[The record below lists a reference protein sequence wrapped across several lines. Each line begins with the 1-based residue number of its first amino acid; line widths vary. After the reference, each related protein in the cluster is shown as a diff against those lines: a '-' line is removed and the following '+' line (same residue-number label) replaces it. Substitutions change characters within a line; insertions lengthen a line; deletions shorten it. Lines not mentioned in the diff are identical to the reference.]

1 MAQNRPRGIAIIAWL
16 MIVFGIA
23 EVITGFTH
31 NFFGLH
37 TSQGMMSAYAGAAI
51 GALYA
56 MAGLL
61 VLTMK
66 KHAAIA
72 AIALLIA
79 VVGGRIAMVAMGLYP
94 VNSLMQATAIVLG
107 TSLAAGFAIYIG
119 FKSSAF
125 R

>member
-1 MAQNRPRGIAIIAWL
+1 MAQNHPRGIAIIAWL

-37 TSQGMMSAYAGAAI
+37 TTRGTMSAYAGAAI

-56 MAGLL
+56 MAGWF

-66 KHAAIA
+66 KHAAVA
-72 AIALLIA
+72 AIALLVA
-79 VVGGRIAMVAMGLYP
+79 VIGGRIAMVVMGLYP
-94 VNSLMQATAIVLG
+94 IDSLMQAIAIVLG
-107 TSLAAGFAIYIG
+107 TSLA
-119 FKSSAF
+119 
-125 R
+125 

>member
-1 MAQNRPRGIAIIAWL
+1 MAQNRPRGIVVIAWF
-16 MIVFGIA
+16 MIVFGGA

-37 TSQGMMSAYAGAAI
+37 TTQGMVSAYAGAAI

-56 MAGLL
+56 MAGLF
-61 VLTMK
+61 VLTLK
-66 KHAAIA
+66 KHVAVT

-79 VVGGRIAMVAMGLYP
+79 VICGRSAMVGMGLYP
-94 VNSLMQATAIVLG
+94 IDSLRQAIAIVLG
-107 TSLAAGFAIYIG
+107 TSLAVGFAIYIG
-119 FKSSAF
+119 LRRSAF